1 MLVNDDDKPMNSANG
16 EGTSPAMGRSD
27 GAGVSTPLPRSR
39 ADWEFPSLKY
49 SVRFQNAEAR
59 DRDAPKREGDQEKK
73 DGGKDSKGYDEGD
86 GKKDGDQDRKKDDGK
101 GGDDQAKDGK
111 KDDGDSKDDSKKDGD
126 DKGDGKG
133 GKKRRWP
140 LIILIIVAVLAVIG
154 GVVYWFLT
162 RNQESTD
169 DAYTEGNAVMI
180 APKVSGY
187 VVERRV
193 DDNTYVK
200 AGDLMI
206 RIDPRDYITARDQA
220 RGSLNLAQAQLASS
234 QVDLQ
239 IARVRAPADL
249 QQAQAQLD
257 QSRATQ
263 SNADREAQR
272 QRSVDPRA
280 TTQTSVDQANTQQ
293 RSSKASVGSAEAQVK
308 IASLVQQN
316 IQAAE
321 DTVKQRQ
328 AQVEQATANLA
339 QAELNLSYT
348 ELRAPQDGLVTRRNV
363 DVGTYAQA
371 GQQIFYLVS
380 PLTWIVANFKET
392 QLDRMRVGQQV
403 QITVDAYPHLKLHGH
418 VDSIQEGSGARFT
431 TFPTENATGN
441 YVKIV
446 RRVPVKI
453 VIDSGVDQ
461 NRGLPLGLSVEPT
474 VLFE

>member
-1 MLVNDDDKPMNSANG
+1 MNSANG
-16 EGTSPAMGRSD
+16 EGTTPALGRSD

-59 DRDAPKREGDQEKK
+59 DRDAPKREGDQETKK
-73 DGGKDSKGYDEGD
+73 DGGKDKKGYDEGND
-86 GKKDGDQDRKKDDGK
+86 KKDGDQDRKKDDGK

-111 KDDGDSKDDSKKDGD
+111 KDDDGKDGD
-126 DKGDGKG
+126 DKDDGKG

-140 LIILIIVAVLAVIG
+140 IIVLIIVTVLAVIG
-154 GVVYWFLT
+154 GAVYWFLT
-162 RNQESTD
+162 RDQESTD

-220 RGSLNLAQAQLASS
+220 RGNLDLARAQLASS
-234 QVDLQ
+234 QVDLE

-316 IQAAE
+316 IQTAE

-328 AQVEQATANLA
+328 AQVEQAAANLA

-348 ELRAPQDGLVTRRNV
+348 ELRAPQGGLVTRRNV
-363 DVGTYAQA
+363 DVGTYMQA
-371 GQQIFYLVS
+371 GQQVFYLVS
-380 PLTWIVANFKET
+380 PQTWIVANFKET
-392 QLDRMRVGQQV
+392 QLDRMREGQQV
-403 QITVDAYPHLKLHGH
+403 QITVDAYPHMKLRGH
-418 VDSIQEGSGARFT
+418 VDSIQQGSGARFT

-453 VIDSGVDQ
+453 VIDDGVDQ

-474 VLFE
+474 VMFK

>member
-1 MLVNDDDKPMNSANG
+1 MLENNDDKPMSPANG
-16 EGTSPAMGRSD
+16 EGTTPGLGQSD
-27 GAGVSTPLPRSR
+27 GASTSTPLPSSR

-59 DRDAPKREGDQEKK
+59 DRDAPKRDGSQQAKK
-73 DGGKDSKGYDEGD
+73 DGGKDTKGYDEGD
-86 GKKDGDQDRKKDDGK
+86 GKKDADQDRKKKDDGK
-101 GGDDQAKDGK
+101 GEDDQAKDDK
-111 KDDGDSKDDSKKDGD
+111 KDDD
-126 DKGDGKG
+126 DGKG

-140 LIILIIVAVLAVIG
+140 IIILIVVVLLAVIG
-154 GVVYWFLT
+154 GGVYWFLT

-169 DAYTEGNAVMI
+169 DAYTEGNAVTI

-187 VVERRV
+187 VVERLV
-193 DDNTYVK
+193 DDNSYVK

-220 RGSLNLAQAQLASS
+220 RGSLDLARAQLASS
-234 QVDLQ
+234 QVDLE

-263 SNADREAQR
+263 LNADREAQR

-280 TTQTSVDQANTQQ
+280 TTQTNVDQANTQQ

-328 AQVEQATANLA
+328 GQVEQAAANLA

-371 GQQIFYLVS
+371 GQQVFYLTS
-380 PLTWIVANFKET
+380 PITWVVANFKET
-392 QLDRMRVGQQV
+392 QLNRMRVGQSAT
-403 QITVDAYPHLKLHGH
+403 ISVDAYPSLKLHGH
-418 VDSIQEGSGARFT
+418 VDSVQQGAGARFT
-431 TFPTENATGN
+431 TFPSENATGN
-441 YVKIV
+441 FVKIV

-453 VIDSGVDQ
+453 VIDSGVDPKQ
-461 NRGLPLGLSVEPT
+461 GLPLGLSVEPT
-474 VLFE
+474 VALQ